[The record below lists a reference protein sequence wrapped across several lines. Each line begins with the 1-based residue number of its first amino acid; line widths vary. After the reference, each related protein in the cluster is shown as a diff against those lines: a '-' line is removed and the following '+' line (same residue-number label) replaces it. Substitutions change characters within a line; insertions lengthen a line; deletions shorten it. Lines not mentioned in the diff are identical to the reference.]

1 MTLKKEKKKEGL
13 LFPFPIVIQ
22 MQAVDPQWV
31 DITAVLN
38 KGPLLM
44 SLRQLLWF
52 TSTLSQL
59 GMEKKKKKNTKVHKQ
74 LFQRQDSKVTRN
86 SFIHI
91 LLAKS

>member
-1 MTLKKEKKKEGL
+1 
-13 LFPFPIVIQ
+13 

-59 GMEKKKKKNTKVHKQ
+59 GMEKKKKKTTPKFTNNRFKGKIQKYHVTLLSTSYWPKV
-74 LFQRQDSKVTRN
+74 S
-86 SFIHI
+86 HI
-91 LLAKS
+91 YKRRLLLGKL

>member
-1 MTLKKEKKKEGL
+1 
-13 LFPFPIVIQ
+13 

-59 GMEKKKKKNTKVHKQ
+59 GMEKKKKNNNTKVHKQ
-74 LFQRQDSKVTRN
+74 LFQRQDSKVSRN